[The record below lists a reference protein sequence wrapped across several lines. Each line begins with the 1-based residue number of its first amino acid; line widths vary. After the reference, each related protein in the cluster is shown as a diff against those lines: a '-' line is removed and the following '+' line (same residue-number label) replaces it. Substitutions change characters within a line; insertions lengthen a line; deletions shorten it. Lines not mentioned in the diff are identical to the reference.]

1 MPRLATDR
9 GLPAAAD
16 AAFPTEDA
24 MTKAE
29 LLDRIAKSKDLPAEM
44 TKKQMAFIVE
54 CVFDEIARSI
64 KKDGKFAYPQ
74 FGTFEK
80 KKRAARKGLNPQTG
94 KVIKIPARNT
104 VVFRPTAALKAAV
117 KGRR

>member
-1 MPRLATDR
+1 
-9 GLPAAAD
+9 
-16 AAFPTEDA
+16 

-29 LLDRIAKSKDLPAEM
+29 LLDRIAKSKNLPAGM
-44 TKKQMAFIVE
+44 TKKAVALIVE
-54 CVFDEIARSI
+54 SVFDEITKSL
-64 KKDGKFAYPQ
+64 KKDGKFAYPH

-80 KKRAARKGLNPQTG
+80 KRRAARKGLNPQSG

-104 VVFRPTAALKAAV
+104 VVFRPTASLKAAV

>member
-1 MPRLATDR
+1 
-9 GLPAAAD
+9 
-16 AAFPTEDA
+16 

-29 LLDRIAKSKDLPAEM
+29 LLDRIAKSKALPPQM
-44 TKKQMAFIVE
+44 TKKQVAAIVDT
-54 CVFDEIARSI
+54 VFDEIKKSI
-64 KKDGKFAYPQ
+64 NKDGKFAYPQ

-80 KKRAARKGLNPQTG
+80 KRRAARKGLNPQTG

-104 VVFRPTAALKAAV
+104 VVFRPTLALKASL